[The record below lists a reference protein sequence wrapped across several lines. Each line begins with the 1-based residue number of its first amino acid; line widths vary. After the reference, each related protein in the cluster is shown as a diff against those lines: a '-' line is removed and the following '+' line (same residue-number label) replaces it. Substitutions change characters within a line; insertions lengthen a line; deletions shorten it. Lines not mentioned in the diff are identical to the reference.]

1 MNMLLGATLTVNT
14 LNKSGQKPLF
24 VFKGF
29 MELSKLKELI
39 EQRINELGYELSS
52 LSFANE
58 TLSIVVD
65 KEQEIDMEM
74 IVNLTN
80 ALNQYLDELNPFE
93 KAYTLDI
100 SSLGAEKPLKIEKL
114 ASYIGKYVHV
124 HLINPIK
131 GENIYEGDLVNVNEE
146 SIQIQYRNKTRVINL
161 DIAKSNILKIRLA
174 IKF

>member
-1 MNMLLGATLTVNT
+1 MLLGVTLTVDT

-39 EQRINELGYELSS
+39 ETRINELGYELSS
-52 LSFANE
+52 LSFSNE

-80 ALNQYLDELNPFE
+80 ELNKYLDELNPFE

-131 GENIYEGDLVNVNEE
+131 GENIYEGDLTSVDDS
-146 SIQIQYRNKTRVINL
+146 SIVLTYKNKTRS
-161 DIAKSNILKIRLA
+161 IAVEISKTNISKIRLA

>member
-1 MNMLLGATLTVNT
+1 MTDT

-24 VFKGF
+24 VFEGY
-29 MELSKLKELI
+29 MELATLKGLI
-39 EQRINELGYELSS
+39 EKKVNELGYELVS
-52 LSFANE
+52 LSFSKE

-65 KEQEIDMEM
+65 KEVEIDMDI
-74 IVNLTN
+74 IVTVTN
-80 ALNQYLDELNPFE
+80 ALNSYLDELNPFE

-114 ASYIGKYVHV
+114 DAYVGKYVHV

-131 GENIYEGDLVNVNEE
+131 GENIYEGDLMNVNQD
-146 SIQIQYRNKTRVINL
+146 SISITYKNKTRSISL
-161 DIAKSNILKIRLA
+161 EIAKSNISKIRLA